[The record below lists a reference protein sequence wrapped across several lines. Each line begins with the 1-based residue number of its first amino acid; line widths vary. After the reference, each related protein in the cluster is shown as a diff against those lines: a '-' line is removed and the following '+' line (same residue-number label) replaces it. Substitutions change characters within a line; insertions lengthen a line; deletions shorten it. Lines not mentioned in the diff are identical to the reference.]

1 MVLSQY
7 LNPRGASV
15 RRRLATLIAG
25 LSLPASLLVGCGP
38 ETASFCK
45 AARDVEAAVRELD
58 VDEVATALD
67 EEFWSSLLKS
77 MDDLIASESGE
88 MKAELES
95 LRSELSQF
103 IDQLAAVDYNLL
115 AAALDPETATSYLAV
130 AAALVLFVADTLQS
144 EIETNC

>member
-1 MVLSQY
+1 
-7 LNPRGASV
+7 
-15 RRRLATLIAG
+15 
-25 LSLPASLLVGCGP
+25 
-38 ETASFCK
+38 
-45 AARDVEAAVRELD
+45 
-58 VDEVATALD
+58 
-67 EEFWSSLLKS
+67 

-88 MKAELES
+88 MKAELKS

-103 IDQLAAVDYNLL
+103 IDQLEAVDYNLL

>member
-7 LNPRGASV
+7 LNLGGISV
-15 RRRLATLIAG
+15 RQRLATLITG
-25 LSLPASLLVGCGP
+25 LSLAASLLVGCGP
-38 ETASFCK
+38 ETASFCE

-103 IDQLAAVDYNLL
+103 IDQLEAVDYNLL